1 MIEEYFGE
9 ITDKRKAKGKRHK
22 LIDIITIALCGVICG
37 ADDWV
42 SISAYGEAKEK
53 WLKQFLELPHGIPSH
68 DTFGD
73 VFAWINPEE
82 FQKSFLKWVQA
93 VVEII
98 SGQVIGVDGKTL
110 RGSQDRRNGKEAI
123 EIVSAWAQE
132 NQVVLGQVKVKSDSN
147 EITAIPELLKLL
159 EINNCIVTIDAIG
172 TQ

>member
-53 WLKQFLELPHGIPSH
+53 WLRQFLELPHGIPSH

-73 VFAWINPEE
+73 VFAWIAPEE

-110 RGSQDRRNGKEAI
+110 RGGYLPFSRVNIR
-123 EIVSAWAQE
+123 
-132 NQVVLGQVKVKSDSN
+132 
-147 EITAIPELLKLL
+147 
-159 EINNCIVTIDAIG
+159 
-172 TQ
+172 